1 MVYSLVV
8 IVLGF
13 ELILSVN
20 IIRLV
25 FSLSSDISVSFIIT
39 FYYKYVQRYELN
51 LTRIGSGVILYGL
64 INEWWNQTD
73 NIS

>member
-64 INEWWNQTD
+64 INE
-73 NIS
+73 